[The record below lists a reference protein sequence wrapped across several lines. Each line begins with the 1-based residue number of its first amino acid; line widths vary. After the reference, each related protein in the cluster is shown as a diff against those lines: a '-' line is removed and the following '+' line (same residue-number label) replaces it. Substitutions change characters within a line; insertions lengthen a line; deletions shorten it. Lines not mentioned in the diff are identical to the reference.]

1 VAFCTLNRS
10 NSLVRTSSRTRAV
23 RSSLARVCGAVLLVS
38 LSALAATAAEASTNR
53 HDRVACGVELWS
65 LKTLSD
71 PQKALVRLRPISTT
85 VAAINARPKP
95 NPTPTTRNTLYERRV
110 WRVRAQIV
118 EFKLEADDDIHLV
131 LFERGSYMIAEMP
144 SASCLVGTRDRRA
157 IVAARNLFIR
167 RCGAPSES
175 WQSLG
180 AVAYISGVGFWD
192 FPHGQTGAARNY
204 AELHPVTGLRVVSG
218 CGASG

>member
-1 VAFCTLNRS
+1 
-10 NSLVRTSSRTRAV
+10 
-23 RSSLARVCGAVLLVS
+23 VLLVL
-38 LSALAATAAEASTNR
+38 LSALAATGADASTNR
-53 HDRVACGVELWS
+53 HAHVDCGAELWS

-71 PQKALVRLRPISTT
+71 PQKALVRLRPTSTT
-85 VAAINARPKP
+85 VAAINDRSIMP
-95 NPTPTTRNTLYERRV
+95 NPTPTTRNTPYEQRV

-167 RCGAPSES
+167 RCGAPNES

-180 AVAYISGVGFWD
+180 TVAYISGVGFWD
-192 FPHGQTGAARNY
+192 FPHGQTGAAPDY
-204 AELHPVTGLRVVSG
+204 AELHPVTGLRLISG
-218 CGASG
+218 CD